1 MVVEFEGRPRR
12 CPGFC
17 CVKTTYPGNKTDV
30 RRKRTFFFAKFSTLW
45 RKRRVVVKDLK
56 LSMKKNKNH
65 RTQIKIGNI
74 TVGKDIVVIAGPCS
88 VENENQIVD
97 TALKVKESGAN
108 ILRGGVF
115 KPRTS
120 PYSFQGLGVEGLI
133 LLKKASEASG
143 LPVVTEVV
151 DPRDVDIVCRYAD
164 IIQIGA
170 RNVQNFP
177 LLRETGRCGKPVL
190 LKRGNQS
197 TLEEF
202 LSSAEYILSEGNSN
216 VILCERGI
224 RTFETYTRNTL
235 DLSIVPSIKNE
246 SHLPIFV
253 DPSHGTGRVSHIE
266 SMSMA
271 ALAAGADGLIIE
283 VHNEPSV
290 ALSDGAQSLNT
301 EQFDS
306 VMKKLNGM
314 IEYLKSNSD
323 GVISA

>member
-1 MVVEFEGRPRR
+1 
-12 CPGFC
+12 
-17 CVKTTYPGNKTDV
+17 
-30 RRKRTFFFAKFSTLW
+30 
-45 RKRRVVVKDLK
+45 VKDLK